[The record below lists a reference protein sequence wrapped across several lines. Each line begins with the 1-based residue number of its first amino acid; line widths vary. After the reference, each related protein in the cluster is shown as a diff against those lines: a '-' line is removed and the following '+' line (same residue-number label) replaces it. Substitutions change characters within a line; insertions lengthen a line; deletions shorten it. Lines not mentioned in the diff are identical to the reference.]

1 MAKIHTRAKRKLRMV
16 GTKKRYRKPRAK
28 TFKTEAAAKKY
39 AEQKGIKNYKL
50 VNLRFSSSKRKKIRV
65 IAQ

>member
-1 MAKIHTRAKRKLRMV
+1 MAKIHTRVKRKLRMV
-16 GTKKRYRKPRAK
+16 GTKRRNTPPRPK
-28 TFKTEAAAKKY
+28 TFKTEEAAKKY

-50 VNLRFSSSKRKKIRV
+50 FNLRFSSSKRKKIRI